1 MHCLEYFRM
10 KNNKRHKDRV
20 LVKKDVCFC
29 IQEIAIH
36 RRLVRSEG
44 AKDPTNC
51 YKCMSYATTKLTHCV
66 FSVDVRSVG
75 IWYGHTMTFSSEH
88 CRRNT
93 QDNHTAPTESK
104 NVCARNTSRGL
115 DYWGL
120 KKQLS
125 KPRLD
130 QNCYDKTWSTRSQVR
145 FVRSGKFPL
154 RSDVRWQW
162 IFGSH
167 LNVAEIIVETMFQS
181 TLTTY
186 SITNS
191 SINHSIET
199 TTKKMSVFVVVSAW
213 SCPLLS
219 SVLLHVLWQS
229 SFAGWFSLYC
239 FTDRATFTLCL
250 ISSLPESFC
259 SRDWSDL
266 WHSSW
271 SSSSSLFRA
280 SQLRSSQ
287 FLNIRLRTLNLK
299 RFVLFE
305 RATHLLKETFF
316 CDGNCDSIPCPS

>member
-1 MHCLEYFRM
+1 M

-36 RRLVRSEG
+36 RRLVRSEA

-51 YKCMSYATTKLTHCV
+51 YKCMSYATTEPTHCV

-145 FVRSGKFPL
+145 FVRSGKISSSFGCPL
-154 RSDVRWQW
+154 TVDLRKSFKRCWNHRGDYVSIHTHDLFHHELVHQSFNWDDDKEDECVCCCFCVELSPATFCSSPRSLTIFIYWMIFAVLLYWQSDV
-162 IFGSH
+162 H
-167 LNVAEIIVETMFQS
+167 ALLNFQS
-181 TLTTY
+181 SRKFLLTWLKWFVTFFM
-186 SITNS
+186 I
-191 SINHSIET
+191 IE
-199 TTKKMSVFVVVSAW
+199 FVA
-213 SCPLLS
+213 LS
-219 SVLLHVLWQS
+219 SV
-229 SFAGWFSLYC
+229 
-239 FTDRATFTLCL
+239 
-250 ISSLPESFC
+250 P
-259 SRDWSDL
+259 
-266 WHSSW
+266 
-271 SSSSSLFRA
+271 A
-280 SQLRSSQ
+280 S
-287 FLNIRLRTLNLK
+287 
-299 RFVLFE
+299 
-305 RATHLLKETFF
+305 
-316 CDGNCDSIPCPS
+316 